1 MSFMKKYIY
10 YTFFVLSILGQEM
23 YAQTDIIP
31 AGAFTTAAY
40 ATGGS
45 SQHKDKVLWLTWG
58 AQSKTDT
65 YGKHNVNVVNGTASY
80 AKIDL
85 GGGRYLKI
93 AAVISNL
100 EALKNI
106 QTGTDF
112 WGRPIYEYKWV
123 NINSNEKYL
132 NSYGPGNYSGD
143 SMDDMYNIGGTGS
156 SNKLISGL
164 RNTINSGEVRF
175 KITAKAT
182 IEDKAVRLSGM
193 VLGDAESLAS
203 GESFYAEG
211 SGEWTIVDL
220 RKNLSAGNYKVKK
233 TNSGSNQKLEFISGN
248 DNNTGA
254 VAFMT
259 FNEDAYK
266 GNSYEVEFDV
276 YLKGGGLTAIALGL
290 IPPSLDMGD
299 APESYGNAMH
309 MLEAYVPTEDNVPIN
324 REVNLN
330 TRNYTEGTLKA
341 GTNNYLGS
349 TAADAD
355 IQPMFSK
362 DAKGDDDTGS
372 AGPYEEDAWP
382 EQLRRFSHKL
392 FYKKGDKIEADIT
405 YSAFRDGYIS
415 GWIDFNQ
422 NGVFDDNERVSVKA
436 VKADKGTVKM
446 IWTVPQSR
454 VIRSTYVRLRFG
466 YNESEVKVPTGIATG
481 GEIEDHKIYILGP
494 ARTNSSLPNK
504 SR

>member
-1 MSFMKKYIY
+1 
-10 YTFFVLSILGQEM
+10 
-23 YAQTDIIP
+23 AQTDIIP

-65 YGKHNVNVVNGTASY
+65 YGKHNVDIKNGSASY

-93 AAVISNL
+93 SAVISNL
-100 EALKNI
+100 QDYRNLGSN
-106 QTGTDF
+106 
-112 WGRPIYEYKWV
+112 WRPDWQWT
-123 NINSNEKYL
+123 NSSNGVL

-143 SMDDMYNIGGTGS
+143 SMDDMYNIGGIGS

-182 IEDKAVRLSGM
+182 IEDQPVRLSGM

-203 GESFYAEG
+203 GERFYAEG

-220 RKNLSAGNYKVKK
+220 RKNISAGNYKVKK

-330 TRNYTEGTLKA
+330 TKNYTEGTLKA

-362 DAKGDDDTGS
+362 DAKGDDDTGT
-372 AGPYEEDAWP
+372 AGPNEEDAWP
-382 EQLRRFSHKL
+382 ESLRRFSHKL

-405 YSAFRDGYIS
+405 YS
-415 GWIDFNQ
+415 
-422 NGVFDDNERVSVKA
+422 
-436 VKADKGTVKM
+436 
-446 IWTVPQSR
+446 
-454 VIRSTYVRLRFG
+454 
-466 YNESEVKVPTGIATG
+466 
-481 GEIEDHKIYILGP
+481 
-494 ARTNSSLPNK
+494 
-504 SR
+504 